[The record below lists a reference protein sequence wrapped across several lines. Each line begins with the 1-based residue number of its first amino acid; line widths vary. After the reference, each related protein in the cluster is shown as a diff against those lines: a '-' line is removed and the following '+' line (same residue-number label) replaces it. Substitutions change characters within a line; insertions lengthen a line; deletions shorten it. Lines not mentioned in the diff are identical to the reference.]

1 MDSQRTLTMLREIE
15 NEERVT
21 QRSLSRRVGISLG
34 LANVYLKRLAKKGYI
49 KITTVPG
56 SRLLRYM
63 LTPQGVKEKT
73 RLTYEFAL
81 YSLQF
86 IRDARRHMRHQMRD
100 LADAGVRRVVVCG
113 TSELAELACLALQ
126 ELGLELAGVISLDRE
141 RGRFLGHPI
150 LKPTRLRDTDFDAA
164 VILDAADREKI
175 APYIADGT
183 RVVFL
188 NSGP

>member
-1 MDSQRTLTMLREIE
+1 MDSQRTLSMLREIDSD
-15 NEERVT
+15 ERVT

-73 RLTYEFAL
+73 RLTFEFAL

-86 IRDARRHMRHQMRD
+86 IRDARRHMREQLKG
-100 LADAGVRRVVVCG
+100 LADAGAKRVAICG

-126 ELGLELAGVISLDRE
+126 ELGLELAGVVSASRVQ
-141 RGRFLGHPI
+141 GSFLGSSVI
-150 LKPTRLRDTDFDAA
+150 AVDQIDTIDFDAVLAFSEEERLA
-164 VILDAADREKI
+164 VVDCV
-175 APYIADGT
+175 ADGRPVLLLT
-183 RVVFL
+183 AE
-188 NSGP
+188 